1 MNYTVFAIAGFFIL
15 ACLVMPASA
24 FTMKSLDVTVGENGD
39 ATIDAQY
46 DLNFIEQ
53 SAVFLKITDPATELQ
68 SAFNSGSANPVT
80 VTSATS
86 SSARIN
92 VPSFA
97 SVTKTDG
104 TSVMTTPSQSFER
117 AETVLKNYWFAPL
130 ISPDLSPTVT
140 TITFPDGYRE
150 QYYDQISIPS
160 VSHIITI

>member
-1 MNYTVFAIAGFFIL
+1 MKYSTFVIAGLFIL
-15 ACLVMPASA
+15 AALVMPASA
-24 FTMKSLDVTVGENGD
+24 FTIKTLDVTIGQNGD
-39 ATIDAQY
+39 ATVDAHY

-53 SAVFLKITDPATELQ
+53 SAVFLKIADPATELQ
-68 SAFNSGSANPVT
+68 SAFNSGSATPVT

-97 SVTKTDG
+97 SVTKTEG

-117 AETVLKNYWFAPL
+117 AEKVLKNYWFAPL

-160 VSHIITI
+160 VSHTITV